1 MEHQNNMMSESTTR
15 RVFDRSVFW
24 IAYVLGSLALLF
36 SWLLAQ
42 VPHPRRGADL
52 TLDYSVWSCSAGL
65 LLICILMARRTWKVT
80 NPIMEGGPGVVTKAV
95 LGAAWLE
102 LAFSLYGIISLATYR

>member
-1 MEHQNNMMSESTTR
+1 MEHQNNMMSEPTTP
-15 RVFDRSVFW
+15 RVFGRSVFW
-24 IAYVLGSLALLF
+24 IAYALGSLALLF

-42 VPHPRRGADL
+42 VPHPRRSADF
-52 TLDYSVWSCSAGL
+52 TLDYTVWSCSAGL
-65 LLICILMARRTWKVT
+65 LLVCILVARRTWKVT
-80 NPIMEGGPGVVTKAV
+80 NPITEAGPGVVTKVV